1 MESCSLMSKSVHPV
15 VMAASRWA
23 AIDVTENVA
32 VENADFVNNVLCQ
45 ILSHLTDTS
54 VAHLI

>member
-1 MESCSLMSKSVHPV
+1 MSKSVHPV